1 MMKGSDR
8 MNGLLSVIIPAYN
21 EQEMIPKAAATIAV
35 LYGDDVII
43 GEDPCIG
50 QLIRAYEHTGM
61 CGAVGIKEVSAQ
73 DIQKYSNLYF

>member
-1 MMKGSDR
+1 MWGDE
-8 MNGLLSVIIPAYN
+8 PF
-21 EQEMIPKAAATIAV
+21 AV

-50 QLIRAYEHTGM
+50 QLIRAYEDTGM

-73 DIQKYSNLYF
+73 DIQKYSSMKVEPLKDNIFLR